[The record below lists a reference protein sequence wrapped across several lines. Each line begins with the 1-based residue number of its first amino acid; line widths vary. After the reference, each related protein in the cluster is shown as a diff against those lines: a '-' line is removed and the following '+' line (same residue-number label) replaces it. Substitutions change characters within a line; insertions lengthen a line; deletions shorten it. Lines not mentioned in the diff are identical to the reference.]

1 MKTIPSLVRLV
12 APVLALAVCASVSR
26 ADGFRNPPPGAA
38 GLGRGNAFAAQVDD
52 ASAVSYNPANLG
64 FLAAPEVEVALSLVS
79 METEVRAAVGYAA
92 ASDDAWQVLPNV
104 FIALPLTDRVVG
116 GLGLTT
122 PFGQSVEWAQDSG
135 VAMVSPY
142 YAQMSLLNINPSA
155 GWRINDR
162 VALGA
167 GLDLFASTLEFRQ
180 VVPWSSL
187 PGFPPGLPAGEA
199 RVETSG
205 LGVGANIGLTVK
217 LADAQRLALTY
228 RSPVSVEY
236 EGDFDLHGAPPAP
249 GLGNSDFET
258 EMDFPGIATLGY
270 GIELTDTV
278 RVEAD
283 VEWLGWSAM
292 ESLPVDAGANQPLAD
307 PSGLGAVPYDWDDTW
322 TFNLG
327 ADWAVAPN
335 WIVRAGYSFLQSPV
349 PDRTFSPLLPDED
362 RHVVALGA
370 GYHKGRH
377 AVDVV
382 YTLSIVEDRT
392 IAGNQNPAFDGVYDL
407 DPQLVAVSYR
417 YRFD

>member
-1 MKTIPSLVRLV
+1 MKTIPSLAKFA
-12 APVLALAVCASVSR
+12 APVLALTVVSSVSL

-38 GLGRGNAFAAQVDD
+38 GLGRGSAFAAQVDD

-64 FLAAPEVEVALSLVS
+64 FLTAPEVEVALSLVS

-104 FIALPLTDRVVG
+104 YFAMPLSDTVVG

-135 VAMVSPY
+135 VARVSPY
-142 YAQMSLLNINPSA
+142 YAQMSLLNFNPSA

-167 GLDLFASTLEFRQ
+167 GLDVFASTLEFRQ
-180 VVPWSSL
+180 VVPWGSL

-205 LGVGANIGLTVK
+205 IGIGANIGLTVK
-217 LADAQRLALTY
+217 LADAHRLALAY
-228 RSPVSVEY
+228 RSPVTVEY
-236 EGDFDLHGAPPAP
+236 EGDFDLVGAPPVP

-258 EMDFPGIATLGY
+258 EMDFPGIATIGY
-270 GIELTDTV
+270 GVELTDTL

-292 ESLPVDAGANQPLAD
+292 ESLPIDAGANQALAD

-322 TFNLG
+322 TFSVG
-327 ADWAVAPN
+327 ADWACAPN
-335 WIVRAGYSFLQSPV
+335 WIVRAGYSFVPSPV

-362 RHVVALGA
+362 RHVIALGA

-382 YTLSIVEDRT
+382 WTFNVVEDRT

-407 DPQLVAVSYR
+407 DPQLVALSYR
-417 YRFD
+417 YRFN